1 MCDPL
6 SLIMGIGSIFG
17 AVSNKPP
24 PPPLPPEPAIPAPP
38 SASGRQQTTKTGK
51 VNVALG
57 GQRAKDTSSKI
68 KTGGTGVTKKGGSAL
83 STSQASGI
91 NII

>member
-24 PPPLPPEPAIPAPP
+24 PPPLPPEPAIPAV
-38 SASGRQQTTKTGK
+38 SGRQQTTKTGK

-57 GQRAKDTSSKI
+57 GTRAQDTARKTASSTAAT
-68 KTGGTGVTKKGGSAL
+68 KTSGSTL
-83 STSQASGI
+83 RTSTASGI

>member
-24 PPPLPPEPAIPAPP
+24 PPPLPPKPVIPTPT
-38 SASGRQQTTKTGK
+38 ASGRQQTTKTGK

-57 GQRAKDTSSKI
+57 GTRTQDKARKTASSTAASKTS
-68 KTGGTGVTKKGGSAL
+68 GSTL
-83 STSQASGI
+83 RTSNASGI

>member
-17 AVSNKPP
+17 AASNKPP
-24 PPPLPPEPAIPAPP
+24 PPPLPPEPALP
-38 SASGRQQTTKTGK
+38 SVSGRTQTTKTGK

-57 GQRAKDTSSKI
+57 GQRAKDTSKI
-68 KTGGTGVTKKGGSAL
+68 KTGGTGVTKKSGSAL
-83 STSQASGI
+83 STSKASGI